1 MLTPKQKKKTKK
13 MEATKLMPATLT
25 DPLNRKLEGESSVK
39 YKYVVYEY
47 YVFFKKN
54 MYFFILPVLYICAG
68 VDLIQNNIY

>member
-1 MLTPKQKKKTKK
+1 MICFLILGFWIIFKKIKNLVLTPKQKKKKKK

-47 YVFFKKN
+47 YVFF
-54 MYFFILPVLYICAG
+54 
-68 VDLIQNNIY
+68 